1 MSSLLFCLGL
11 RRGLRRFENQCVH
24 GSIHLEYIDDV
35 VLQFQPHL
43 AHEVI
48 PAFEGALKS
57 VNLFLNHSKCKAL
70 IPSVLEEEGKHPSL
84 VDVGLVQVFGSM
96 DLLGG
101 AMDGDFVTPVGGLVH
116 DLPKA
121 SLKRMAEAE
130 ALGAS
135 IEKLLLTPLS
145 RSSHRA
151 AWSLIDKVL
160 NKALDYDAR
169 ILHPE
174 LFSTIAS
181 RLDHV
186 VRKTLLRVIQVDDL
200 KPEEEQSI
208 RLGVLLGGCGIT
220 SAQVKGI
227 FAHFAAACQYFPL
240 VGQTLLDMGWNRQ
253 EIEEAIDF
261 SGVEHCISQ
270 LRGYGICVRVDGKIS
285 LEVIHGE
292 TR

>member
-1 MSSLLFCLGL
+1 M
-11 RRGLRRFENQCVH
+11 
-24 GSIHLEYIDDV
+24 EYIDDV
-35 VLQFQPHL
+35 ILQFQPDL

-48 PAFEGALKS
+48 LVFEDALKS
-57 VNLFLNHSKCKAL
+57 VNLSLNHSKCKVL
-70 IPSVLEEEGKHPSL
+70 IPSVLEEEGKHKSL
-84 VDVGLVQVFGSM
+84 IEVGLVQEFGSI

-101 AMDGDFVTPVGGLVH
+101 AMDGDFATPVGGLVH

-121 SLKRMAEAE
+121 SLKRMAQAE

-186 VRKTLLRVIQVDDL
+186 VRKTLLRVIHVDDL
-200 KPEEEQSI
+200 RLEEEQSI
-208 RLGVLLGGCGIT
+208 RLGVLRGGCGIT
-220 SAQVKGI
+220 SVQVKGI

-240 VGQTLLDMGWNRQ
+240 VD
-253 EIEEAIDF
+253 
-261 SGVEHCISQ
+261 
-270 LRGYGICVRVDGKIS
+270 
-285 LEVIHGE
+285 
-292 TR
+292 